1 MTQNNI
7 CVGSDINMIRFEILG
22 AATGADVTGLPSGV
36 NEGVVTVDQITDV
49 DLNLILNE
57 VGDEHV
63 ITIDGVDYTV
73 VGEIIL
79 F

>member
-1 MTQNNI
+1 MLL
-7 CVGSDINMIRFEILG
+7 DYHL
-22 AATGADVTGLPSGV
+22 V

-73 VGEIIL
+73 AVGEDNSVLTATPGNVVNTRDEVIEL
-79 F
+79 LEDK